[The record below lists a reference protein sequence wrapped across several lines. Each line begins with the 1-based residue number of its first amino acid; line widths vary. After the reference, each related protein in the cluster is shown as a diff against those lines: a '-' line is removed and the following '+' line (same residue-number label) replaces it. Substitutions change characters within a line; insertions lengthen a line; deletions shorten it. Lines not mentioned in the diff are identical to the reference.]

1 MIALIINFS
10 TTNLFLN
17 VGPCY
22 SLPLI
27 ESCMERSWI
36 SYKIIF
42 LISPGFEVRP
52 VRIRIL
58 GLPRAS
64 SVTFSKST
72 AISGPQYTHLQNVG
86 NYAFPT
92 QVLPELNEIKHMWS
106 A

>member
-27 ESCMERSWI
+27 ESCMRCSWI
-36 SYKIIF
+36 LYKIIL
-42 LISPGFEVRP
+42 LISLGFEVGP
-52 VRIRIL
+52 VGIRIL
-58 GLPRAS
+58 GLPHTS
-64 SVTFSKST
+64 TVTFNKST

-92 QVLPELNEIKHMWS
+92 WVLEELNEIKHMWS